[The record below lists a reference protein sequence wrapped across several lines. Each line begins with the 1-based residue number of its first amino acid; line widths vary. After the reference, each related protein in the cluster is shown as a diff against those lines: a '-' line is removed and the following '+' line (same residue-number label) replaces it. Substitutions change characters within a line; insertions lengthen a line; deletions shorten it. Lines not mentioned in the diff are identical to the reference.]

1 MNKIKSMTL
10 SGLFLAGMV
19 IAGNVAAAA
28 DQDDV
33 IKKGRAHYEFL
44 CANCHGDKADGT
56 GIYAELLKYSPTNL
70 ANLKN
75 SGNET
80 IAERVLKAM
89 SGRHQVGE
97 GQKKNMPVFSDDIE
111 INRVYEIIQYLKS
124 IQK

>member
-1 MNKIKSMTL
+1 MNIIKSLTL
-10 SGLFLAGMV
+10 SGLMIAGMV
-19 IAGNVAAAA
+19 FTGNISA
-28 DQDDV
+28 QSSLEDD
-33 IKKGRAHYEFL
+33 IKKGEAHYQFL

-56 GIYAELLKYSPTNL
+56 GIYAQILKYSPTNL
-70 ANLKN
+70 TNLQK

-111 INRVYEIIQYLKS
+111 INRVYEIVKYLKS

>member
-19 IAGNVAAAA
+19 IAGNVVAAA

>member
-1 MNKIKSMTL
+1 MNIIKTMIL
-10 SGLFLAGMV
+10 PGLVMAGMSFSGHV
-19 IAGNVAAAA
+19 SAVS
-28 DQDDV
+28 DQEGA
-33 IKKGRAHYEFL
+33 IKKGEAHYQFL

-56 GIYAELLKYSPTNL
+56 GIYAQLLKYSPTNL
-70 ANLKN
+70 TNLGQ